1 MNKVSVVLT
10 SYNHAEYVD
19 QSIKSILN
27 QTYGQFELYIIDDCS
42 TDGSWENI
50 CSYKDKRIHSSRL
63 EKNTGC
69 AYLPDTIST
78 LKSPYIA
85 IAHCDDCWQ
94 PDKLEKQVAYLDN
107 HPEVS
112 ACFTRVQLIDEEG
125 QPFNENG
132 HIYADV
138 FDKENRT
145 RQEWLRYFFDYG
157 NCLCHPSVLIR
168 AEAYS
173 KYNLF
178 TQGLSG
184 IPDFVQWIRLC
195 RHAEIWIYPEK
206 LTCFRIRKNEQNTS
220 GDAAEKHYR
229 NFIEQYFTLGEY
241 VDLENEREFL
251 KIFPEATQYIIEG
264 EFMPAFAYAR
274 ILLQQQ
280 NSPMKHLYAYQLLYT
295 LLQSK
300 TSRQRL
306 ERLYGYTSKEFAK
319 DKQQE
324 DVFSLIPQ
332 QSFMASCIY
341 FDFGEGF
348 KEKLSVKKTVY
359 ITHDNR
365 FYVEFQVPDSYPA
378 VKALRFDPDANFWR
392 FYKIDSIL
400 VDGKSSRFHPLGA
413 EQAEGK
419 DYFYT
424 LDSQYQIGL
433 EQDKKIK
440 KIEVTGTAGMIPVFA
455 VDMLLQNKKTEL
467 EKVKAQE
474 AQIETQLKERE
485 AQAQRLFQEAQGEL
499 AVLSQQ
505 ANNLLESQTHLR
517 KHEQEL
523 VTELN
528 GLTDAIRKH
537 PVKMALKVLLK
548 RI

>member
-1 MNKVSVVLT
+1 MEKVIVWLT
-10 SYNHAEYVD
+10 SYNHAD
-19 QSIKSILN
+19 FLRDSIESILS
-27 QTYGQFELYIIDDCS
+27 QSYQQFDLYIVDDCS
-42 TDGSWENI
+42 QDASWEI
-50 CSYKDKRIHSSRL
+50 IQSYGDQRIHAIRHERNQGSSQL
-63 EKNTGC
+63 GKVLPTLDCE
-69 AYLPDTIST
+69 YL
-78 LKSPYIA
+78 A
-85 IAHCDDCWQ
+85 IAHCDDCWK

-107 HPEVS
+107 HPEVA

-125 QPFNENG
+125 QLFNENG
-132 HIYADV
+132 HMYADI

-168 AEAYS
+168 SEAYH

-184 IPDFVQWIRLC
+184 IPDFIQWIRLC
-195 RHAEIWIYPEK
+195 HHAEIWIYPET

-241 VDLENEREFL
+241 VDLENEWEFL
-251 KIFPEATQYIIEG
+251 KIFPEAAQYVIEG

-274 ILLQQQ
+274 ILLQQP

-295 LLQSK
+295 LLQSE

-306 ERLYGYTSKEFAK
+306 ERLYGYNSKEFAK

-332 QSFMASCIY
+332 QSFMTSCLY

-348 KEKLSVKKTVY
+348 TEELSVKKTVY

-378 VKALRFDPDANFWR
+378 IKALRFDPDANFWR

-400 VDGKSSRFHPLGA
+400 VDGKSARFQPLGA

-424 LDSQYQIGL
+424 LDSQYKIGL
-433 EQDKKIK
+433 EQDGKTK

-467 EKVKAQE
+467 EKFKAQE
-474 AQIETQLKERE
+474 AQIETQLKARE
-485 AQAQRLFQEAQGEL
+485 AQTQRLFQEAQSEL

-505 ANNLLESQTHLR
+505 TNNLLESQTHLR

-523 VTELN
+523 VTELTE
-528 GLTDAIRKH
+528 LTDAIRKH
-537 PVKMALKVLLK
+537 PVKMALKILLK

>member
-1 MNKVSVVLT
+1 MDKVSVVLT
-10 SYNHAEYVD
+10 SYNHAEYID
-19 QSIKSILN
+19 QSIKSILA

-42 TDGSWENI
+42 TDDSWERI
-50 CSYKDKRIHSSRL
+50 CSYEDKRIHSSRL

-69 AYLPDTIST
+69 AYLPYTIST
-78 LKSPYIA
+78 LKAHYIA
-85 IAHCDDCWQ
+85 IAHCDDCWK

-107 HPEVS
+107 HPEVA

-132 HIYADV
+132 HIYADI

-145 RQEWLRYFFDYG
+145 RQEWLQYFFDYG

-229 NFIEQYFTLGEY
+229 NFIEQYLTLGEY
-241 VDLENEREFL
+241 VNPEDEQEFL
-251 KIFPEATQYIIEG
+251 KVFPQAAQYVVGG
-264 EFMPAFAYAR
+264 ELIPSFAYAR
-274 ILLQQQ
+274 ILLQQP
-280 NSPMKHLYAYQLLYT
+280 NSPMKHLYAYRLLYG
-295 LLQSK
+295 LMQNE
-300 TSRQRL
+300 TSRDKL
-306 ERLYGYTSKEFAK
+306 ERLYGYTGKEFAQ
-319 DKQQE
+319 DKQRE
-324 DVFSLIPQ
+324 DVFSLIPKE
-332 QSFMASCIY
+332 SFMQACLY
-341 FDFGEGF
+341 FNCGEGF
-348 KEKLSVKKTVY
+348 TEKLSVKKTIY

-365 FYVEFQVPDSYPA
+365 FYVEFQVPVGYLA
-378 VKALRFDPDANFWR
+378 IKALRFDPDANFWR
-392 FYKIDSIL
+392 FYKINSIL
-400 VDGKSSRFHPLGA
+400 VDGKPAHFQPLGA
-413 EQAEGK
+413 ERAEGK

-424 LDSQYQIGL
+424 LDSQYLIEL
-433 EQDKKIK
+433 EQESD
-440 KIEVTGTAGMIPVFA
+440 IERIEITGTTGLISAFEI
-455 VDMLLQNKKTEL
+455 DKTLQNSRNEL
-467 EKVKAQE
+467 MQFKVQE
-474 AQIETQLKERE
+474 AQTK
-485 AQAQRLFQEAQGEL
+485 QRLQAAQVESQT
-499 AVLSQQ
+499 LSQQ
-505 ANNLLESQTHLR
+505 KNSLLESQTHLR

-523 VTELN
+523 ETELME
-528 GLTDAIRKH
+528 LTGTIRNH
-537 PVKMALKVLLK
+537 PVKMALKILLK

>member
-1 MNKVSVVLT
+1 MEKVIVWLT
-10 SYNHAEYVD
+10 SYNHAD
-19 QSIKSILN
+19 FLRDSIESILS
-27 QTYGQFELYIIDDCS
+27 QSYQQFDLYIVDDCS
-42 TDGSWENI
+42 QDASWEI
-50 CSYKDKRIHSSRL
+50 IQSYGDQRIHAIRHERNQGSSQL
-63 EKNTGC
+63 GKVLPTLDCE
-69 AYLPDTIST
+69 YL
-78 LKSPYIA
+78 A

-107 HPEVS
+107 HPEVA

-132 HIYADV
+132 HMYADI

-168 AEAYS
+168 SEAYH

-184 IPDFVQWIRLC
+184 IPDFIQWIRLC
-195 RHAEIWIYPEK
+195 HHAEIWIYPEK
-206 LTCFRIRKNEQNTS
+206 LACFRIRKNEQNTS

-241 VDLENEREFL
+241 VDLENEWEFL
-251 KIFPEATQYIIEG
+251 KIFPEAAQYVIEG

-274 ILLQQQ
+274 ILLQQP

-295 LLQSK
+295 LLQSE

-306 ERLYGYTSKEFAK
+306 ERLYGYNSKEFAK

-332 QSFMASCIY
+332 QSFMTSCLY

-348 KEKLSVKKTVY
+348 TEELSVKKTVY

-378 VKALRFDPDANFWR
+378 IKALRFDPDANFWR

-400 VDGKSSRFHPLGA
+400 VDGKSARFQPLGA

-424 LDSQYQIGL
+424 LDSQYKIGL
-433 EQDKKIK
+433 EQDGKIK
-440 KIEVTGTAGMIPVFA
+440 KIEVTGTAGMIPAFS
-455 VDMLLQNKKTEL
+455 VDMVLQNKKTEL
-467 EKVKAQE
+467 EKFKAQE
-474 AQIETQLKERE
+474 VQAETLLQNTQDELYTFSTQIKK
-485 AQAQRLFQEAQGEL
+485 
-499 AVLSQQ
+499 
-505 ANNLLESQTHLR
+505 LLDEQSHLR
-517 KHEQEL
+517 EHEQGLE
-523 VTELN
+523 TELIR
-528 GLTDAIRKH
+528 LTNAIRKH
-537 PVKMALKVLLK
+537 PIKMALKILLK
-548 RI
+548 QV